1 MAPLVFAQAG
11 IASQSPPVVLHSV
24 LVQEA
29 QPYCYQQT
37 MLSQTAVSLRNQER
51 RASARRATESASATA
66 FTGTRSVISHTE
78 AESPLL
84 ARFPTS
90 RGLV

>member
-51 RASARRATESASATA
+51 RASARRGGRRTHFAKAIAQTRERLPTA
-66 FTGTRSVISHTE
+66 D
-78 AESPLL
+78 
-84 ARFPTS
+84 
-90 RGLV
+90 